1 MLYDFKCGVDGEVRE
16 VRVHLSDLD
25 THVELCTQCG
35 RPMRRLFAKW
45 LGSIQWQGRFYG
57 TGRSDA
63 LGPLGEGT
71 GGGRR

>member
-1 MLYDFKCGVDGEVRE
+1 VLYDFRCEEDGEVRE

-25 THVELCTQCG
+25 THVEHCTQCG
-35 RPMRRLFAKW
+35 QPMRRLFA
-45 LGSIQWQGRFYG
+45 GGMGRIQWEGRFYG

-63 LGPLGEGT
+63 LGPLGEGA